1 MLSERYLQNKTLPF
15 QIAEQT
21 KNIHLS
27 TATAFNLKSTSN
39 GSLSDSGMSDGGSS
53 DFSISERERHLN
65 VLRRLA
71 RQLESALAPG
81 SAAIISISQRMEAAE
96 ADLRSLQDTCRALIV
111 QTAASHNQNQYAT
124 RGQMQDAQT
133 EMSLSNVNIEVPSLP
148 AQQSVQLLKIKPP
161 KRFVQR

>member
-1 MLSERYLQNKTLPF
+1 
-15 QIAEQT
+15 
-21 KNIHLS
+21 
-27 TATAFNLKSTSN
+27 
-39 GSLSDSGMSDGGSS
+39 MSDGGGSS
-53 DFSISERERHLN
+53 DYSISERERHLN

-111 QTAASHNQNQYAT
+111 QTAASHNQNQYGV

-133 EMSLSNVNIEVPSLP
+133 EMSSANVDAEVVSTL
-148 AQQSVQLLKIKPP
+148 AGQQSVQLLKIKQP

>member
-1 MLSERYLQNKTLPF
+1 
-15 QIAEQT
+15 
-21 KNIHLS
+21 
-27 TATAFNLKSTSN
+27 
-39 GSLSDSGMSDGGSS
+39 MSDGGGSS
-53 DFSISERERHLN
+53 DYSISERERHLN

-111 QTAASHNQNQYAT
+111 QTAASHNQNQYGT

-133 EMSLSNVNIEVPSLP
+133 EMSTANGDVELSTLA
-148 AQQSVQLLKIKPP
+148 AQQSVQLPKIKQP

>member
-1 MLSERYLQNKTLPF
+1 
-15 QIAEQT
+15 
-21 KNIHLS
+21 
-27 TATAFNLKSTSN
+27 
-39 GSLSDSGMSDGGSS
+39 MSDGGGSS
-53 DFSISERERHLN
+53 DYSISERERHLN

-111 QTAASHNQNQYAT
+111 QTAASHNQNQYGV

-133 EMSLSNVNIEVPSLP
+133 EMSSTNVDAEVVSTLP
-148 AQQSVQLLKIKPP
+148 GQQSVQLLKIKQP

>member
-1 MLSERYLQNKTLPF
+1 
-15 QIAEQT
+15 
-21 KNIHLS
+21 
-27 TATAFNLKSTSN
+27 
-39 GSLSDSGMSDGGSS
+39 MSDGGGSS
-53 DFSISERERHLN
+53 DYSISERERHLN

-111 QTAASHNQNQYAT
+111 QTAASHNQNGT
-124 RGQMQDAQT
+124 RGHMQDAQT
-133 EMSLSNVNIEVPSLP
+133 EMSSAIVDDGIS
-148 AQQSVQLLKIKPP
+148 AQQSVQVLKIKQP

>member
-1 MLSERYLQNKTLPF
+1 
-15 QIAEQT
+15 
-21 KNIHLS
+21 
-27 TATAFNLKSTSN
+27 
-39 GSLSDSGMSDGGSS
+39 MSDGGGSS
-53 DFSISERERHLN
+53 DYSVSERERHLN

-111 QTAASHNQNQYAT
+111 QTAASHNQNPYGS
-124 RGQMQDAQT
+124 RNQMQDAQT
-133 EMSLSNVNIEVPSLP
+133 EMSVTNVDGELASGSG
-148 AQQSVQLLKIKPP
+148 QSSVQLLKIKPP

>member
-1 MLSERYLQNKTLPF
+1 
-15 QIAEQT
+15 
-21 KNIHLS
+21 
-27 TATAFNLKSTSN
+27 
-39 GSLSDSGMSDGGSS
+39 MSDGGGSS
-53 DFSISERERHLN
+53 DYSISERERHLN

-111 QTAASHNQNQYAT
+111 QTAASHNQNQYGT
-124 RGQMQDAQT
+124 RGHMQDAQT
-133 EMSLSNVNIEVPSLP
+133 EMISTDVNNEIPP
-148 AQQSVQLLKIKPP
+148 IPIQQSVQLLKIKQP

>member
-1 MLSERYLQNKTLPF
+1 
-15 QIAEQT
+15 
-21 KNIHLS
+21 
-27 TATAFNLKSTSN
+27 
-39 GSLSDSGMSDGGSS
+39 MSDGGGSS
-53 DFSISERERHLN
+53 DYSISERERHLN

-111 QTAASHNQNQYAT
+111 QTAASHNQNQYGV

-133 EMSLSNVNIEVPSLP
+133 EMSSTNVDAEVVSTLP
-148 AQQSVQLLKIKPP
+148 GQQSVQLLKIKQP
-161 KRFVQR
+161 KRFVQRYVLTLVYPV

>member
-1 MLSERYLQNKTLPF
+1 MKMTFFFNF

-27 TATAFNLKSTSN
+27 TATVATAFNLKSTSN
-39 GSLSDSGMSDGGSS
+39 GSLSDSGMSDGGGSS
-53 DFSISERERHLN
+53 DYSISERERHLN

-111 QTAASHNQNQYAT
+111 QTAASQNQNGT
-124 RGQMQDAQT
+124 RGRMQDAQT
-133 EMSLSNVNIEVPSLP
+133 EMSSANVDGELS
-148 AQQSVQLLKIKPP
+148 AQQQSVQLLKVKQP